1 MARIGDEARELS
13 VRDRVL
19 VNPEA
24 VYGDPMY
31 RALLRIEAFV
41 AHVRTCRRR
50 STPSPADAHLLIIA
64 EFREGQAEAGWR
76 QRWSAAVT
84 LSMAGARSRGCDSYQ
99 AT

>member
-41 AHVRTCRRR
+41 AHVELAAVD
-50 STPSPADAHLLIIA
+50 PHHLPQNAHLLIIA
-64 EFREGQAEAGWR
+64 EFRESQAEPD
-76 QRWSAAVT
+76 
-84 LSMAGARSRGCDSYQ
+84 GASDGRRP
-99 AT
+99 